1 MTIENQLREL
11 ILLKHGSL
19 REFTFNIGIPY
30 STLST
35 ILKKGIMTATMSN
48 MVKICNA
55 LDIKL
60 DELVAGRIV
69 ENKPGEILLDVEDIL
84 NRTKNNIEYPN
95 VKIDGEIMD
104 ESTKKLLIN
113 SIDLSYQLA
122 LKMLKN
128 PWFLENEW
136 MSCTLRT

>member
-60 DELVAGRIV
+60 DGLVAGRIV

-84 NRTKNNIEYPN
+84 NRTKNNIAYPN
-95 VKIDGEIMD
+95 VKIDGKIMD

-113 SIDLSYQLA
+113 SIDLNYQLV

-128 PWFLENEW
+128 PWF
-136 MSCTLRT
+136 

>member
-60 DELVAGRIV
+60 DGLVAGRIV

-84 NRTKNNIEYPN
+84 NRTKNNIAYPN
-95 VKIDGEIMD
+95 V
-104 ESTKKLLIN
+104 
-113 SIDLSYQLA
+113 
-122 LKMLKN
+122 
-128 PWFLENEW
+128 
-136 MSCTLRT
+136 

>member
-1 MTIENQLREL
+1 MCVLKGRGDVMTIENQLREL

-69 ENKPGEILLDVEDIL
+69 ENKPSGILLDVEDIL

-95 VKIDGEIMD
+95 VKIDGKIMD

-113 SIDLSYQLA
+113 SIDLNYQLA

-128 PWFLENEW
+128 PRF
-136 MSCTLRT
+136 

>member
-1 MTIENQLREL
+1 MCVLKGRGDIMTIENQLREL

-60 DELVAGRIV
+60 DGLVAGRIV

-128 PWFLENEW
+128 P
-136 MSCTLRT
+136 

>member
-1 MTIENQLREL
+1 MCVLKGRGDVMTIENQLREL

-60 DELVAGRIV
+60 DGLVAGRIV
-69 ENKPGEILLDVEDIL
+69 ENKLDGILLDVEDIL
-84 NRTKNNIEYPN
+84 NRTKNNIAYPN

-104 ESTKKLLIN
+104 ESTKKLFIN
-113 SIDLSYQLA
+113 SIDLNYQLA

-128 PWFLENEW
+128 P
-136 MSCTLRT
+136 